1 MLAPRPELKTHLP
14 SHRNPRPLGLL
25 LVLLVAAMPG
35 LARAQQA
42 AVRLRAAQERLEVLD
57 FQGARALA
65 QEALGVGD
73 AGPEEVVRIYA
84 LLGQTL
90 AAVGETASARR
101 ALEAL
106 LLLAPQFEYPP
117 GTSPRVTE
125 PLEQVRAAQAGPL
138 QVRVDSTVGPRGA
151 VRTVAQ
157 VSGDSRALITGVRIY
172 TLQGGQFLA
181 RTLPGSFPLET
192 AWQCSSSTCPYFVAF
207 LDVHGNEVFRRG
219 SPYAAMLVKGAAEA
233 RAPVARKL
241 VRAGTI
247 LAGASVAAG
256 VVTALFAFRYRDADG
271 RLGELTER
279 RELTRYAEA
288 GAVDEQRRQAY
299 AGTLVSGGVTLST
312 GALALFFW

>member
-1 MLAPRPELKTHLP
+1 VLAPRPELKTHLL
-14 SHRNPRPLGLL
+14 SRHDARRLGLL
-25 LVLLVAAMPG
+25 LVLLAAAMPG

-42 AVRLRAAQERLEVLD
+42 AAGLRAAEARLEVLD

-90 AAVGETASARR
+90 AAVGETASARE
-101 ALEAL
+101 ALQAL
-106 LLLAPQFEYPP
+106 LLLAPRFEYPP
-117 GTSPRVTE
+117 GTSPRVTG
-125 PLEQVRAAQAGPL
+125 PLAQVRTAHPGPL
-138 QVRVDSTVGPRGA
+138 QVRVDSSVGPRGA

-157 VSGDSRALITGVRIY
+157 VSGDSRALVSGMRLY

-192 AWQCSSSTCPYFVAF
+192 VWQCSASTCPYFVAF
-207 LDVHGNEVFRRG
+207 LDAHGNEVFRRG

-256 VVTALFAFRYRDADG
+256 VVTALFASRYRDADG
-271 RLGELTER
+271 RLGELTAR